1 MKNTGY
7 FHLILSMLL
16 VLMMLVIAALV
27 EWHLDHPQA
36 AAGAL

>member
-7 FHLILSMLL
+7 FHLILSILL
-16 VLMMLVIAALV
+16 TLMMLVIAALV
-27 EWHLDHPQA
+27 EWHLEYPQA

>member
-1 MKNTGY
+1 VKNTDY

-16 VLMMLVIAALV
+16 VLMLVIAALV

-36 AAGAL
+36 AAYTL